1 MQNIVN
7 VQYTHRPVIILHLT
21 AEVVDHVVNV
31 LGVAVL
37 LLEELGHI
45 VNLVPV
51 QRLGPLAG
59 EAHGNDV
66 GEDVGQ
72 VQVIAIH
79 LGIQRSYHRGQKSYQ
94 SLMHLPEIF
103 SYSH

>member
-1 MQNIVN
+1 M
-7 VQYTHRPVIILHLT
+7 IILHLA

-51 QRLGPLAG
+51 QRLCPLAG

-66 GEDVGQ
+66 GENVGQ

-79 LGIQRSYHRGQKSYQ
+79 LEIISCFYEGKSHIK
-94 SLMHLPEIF
+94 S
-103 SYSH
+103 

>member
-51 QRLGPLAG
+51 QRLGALAG

-79 LGIQRSYHRGQKSYQ
+79 LGMQRSYHS
-94 SLMHLPEIF
+94 
-103 SYSH
+103 

>member
-1 MQNIVN
+1 M
-7 VQYTHRPVIILHLT
+7 IILHLT

-31 LGVAVL
+31 LSVAVL

-51 QRLGPLAG
+51 QRLGPLAW

-66 GEDVGQ
+66 GENVGQ

-79 LGIQRSYHRGQKSYQ
+79 L
-94 SLMHLPEIF
+94 EIE
-103 SYSH
+103 SREVIS